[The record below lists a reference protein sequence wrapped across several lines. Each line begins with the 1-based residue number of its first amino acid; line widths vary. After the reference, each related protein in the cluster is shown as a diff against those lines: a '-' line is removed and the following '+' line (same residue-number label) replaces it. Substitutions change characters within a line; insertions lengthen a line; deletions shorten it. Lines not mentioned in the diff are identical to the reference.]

1 MSGKAI
7 FLDTNIIIY
16 AYSVDNAEKRRIARS
31 MIESEHAIISAQVL
45 NEYCNTTRRKYPLM
59 FDRVEET
66 LRELS
71 ELVEIRDLTQSISQ
85 HAVRLTRR
93 YGYSFYD
100 CLIVASALAAECTV
114 LVSEDMQDGMVI
126 DERLRIANPFIPSS

>member
-1 MSGKAI
+1 
-7 FLDTNIIIY
+7 
-16 AYSVDNAEKRRIARS
+16 